1 MPNVCG
7 IKECATFIKDREHEI
22 AELNKL
28 TAKQG
33 GDVTWLLTLSDA
45 FPSLCHLCSPTVFIA
60 FTLAYHCK
68 G

>member
-33 GDVTWLLTLSDA
+33 GDVT
-45 FPSLCHLCSPTVFIA
+45 
-60 FTLAYHCK
+60 
-68 G
+68 